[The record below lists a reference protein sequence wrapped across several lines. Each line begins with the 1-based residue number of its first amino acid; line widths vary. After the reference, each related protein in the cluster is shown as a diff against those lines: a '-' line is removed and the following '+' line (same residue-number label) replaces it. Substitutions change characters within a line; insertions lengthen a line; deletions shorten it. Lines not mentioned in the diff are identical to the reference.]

1 MTKYDL
7 KLRPIHY
14 ACVSGGKDS
23 LYMLNL
29 ILNNLD
35 KYPLDMVVHYDME
48 LDWEWTK
55 EVIDFMEQRC
65 TEAGLKFVR
74 IKPEHDWNYWYKK
87 WGFPNRQSR
96 WCNSR
101 LKMNCVSQITKWI
114 KEQNCRP
121 IAYIGFCADETKR
134 FKYNIDDEMW
144 QFQDVCY
151 PLAEEGIE
159 EWEILEW
166 ARKTPIFHDWYK
178 YFNRQ
183 GCMMCPM
190 LSMKEKAY
198 MFKYY
203 PLKYA
208 QYMNYIKESEERFN
222 YEFFQEPLEN
232 HRKKI
237 ETKWLNILNAEEQ
250 FEQLSIFDF
259 SDGLYKAESE
269 DRE

>member
-1 MTKYDL
+1 MRKYDL

-48 LDWEWTK
+48 LDWEWVD
-55 EVIDFMEQRC
+55 EVINFMEQRC
-65 TEAGLKFVR
+65 IQAGLKFVR
-74 IKPEHDWNYWYKK
+74 IKPRTTWQEQYEKY
-87 WGFPNRQSR
+87 GFPTLQGR

-101 LKMNCVSQITKWI
+101 LKMDCVKQITKWI

-121 IAYIGFCADETKR
+121 IAYIGFCADEQKR
-134 FKYNIDDEMW
+134 FKYNIGEETW

-159 EWEILEW
+159 EWQILEW
-166 ARKTPIFHDWYK
+166 AKKTPIFHDWYK
-178 YFNRQ
+178 HFNRQ
-183 GCMMCPM
+183 GCALCPC
-190 LSMKEKAY
+190 LTMKEKAY

-203 PLKYA
+203 PKKYE
-208 QYMNYIKESEERFN
+208 QYMGYIKESEERFN
-222 YEFFQEPLEN
+222 YQYFQEPLEV
-232 HRKKI
+232 HRKRI
-237 ETKWLNILNAEEQ
+237 ETKWLEILNAEEQ
-250 FEQLSIFDF
+250 FEQLSVFDF
-259 SDGLYKAESE
+259 MDVV
-269 DRE
+269 